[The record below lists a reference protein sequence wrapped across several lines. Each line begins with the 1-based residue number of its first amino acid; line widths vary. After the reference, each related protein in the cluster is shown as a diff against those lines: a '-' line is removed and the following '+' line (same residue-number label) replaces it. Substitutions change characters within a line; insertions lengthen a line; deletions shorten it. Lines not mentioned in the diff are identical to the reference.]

1 MTAAVRTGAPTR
13 STHVDSRLPQIL
25 DAAARLFCTQG
36 YQGTTVRD
44 IARSVGMLPGSL
56 YCHFATKD
64 DLLAAVHVR
73 GVDRICAAVEA
84 GVARC
89 TEPWARLEA
98 ACVAHLEAI
107 LRDDDYARVVVRV
120 RPSDAPAVA
129 DRLIAQRE
137 HRLGLGD
144 VGRDTQHRAVVG
156 VGQLVG
162 LGPHRVG
169 VDVGDHH
176 VGAGL
181 SQCARVVSAQQA
193 AGAGDDRDAARE

>member
-1 MTAAVRTGAPTR
+1 MTGAVRTGAPMR

-137 HRLGLGD
+137 RYEAVWVSLMEALPLQRRADRKALRLMLLGALNWAP
-144 VGRDTQHRAVVG
+144 TWFRADG
-156 VGQLVG
+156 SASPRALARQFIALVRPDG
-162 LGPHRVG
+162 
-169 VDVGDHH
+169 
-176 VGAGL
+176 
-181 SQCARVVSAQQA
+181 
-193 AGAGDDRDAARE
+193 